1 MEAEDALEYARH
13 ADLDRHF
20 LEAIERLV
28 MGQVSVGEPPAYAED
43 WEEAERLIARLAD
56 QGVGV
61 RLEHVV
67 DEHGGRWRCYLDW
80 QDTVSL
86 EWQMVDLEESTA
98 ARAVTRAALVWYY
111 QQEVSSANA
120 QPPDAWAYF
129 EVLERLGMAR
139 DFLSRALEDHPVLA
153 AEAELRSQY
162 QEIQERFN
170 ALYDLANR
178 LFDQRLESPRLGTM
192 H

>member
-1 MEAEDALEYARH
+1 
-13 ADLDRHF
+13 
-20 LEAIERLV
+20 
-28 MGQVSVGEPPAYAED
+28 
-43 WEEAERLIARLAD
+43 
-56 QGVGV
+56 
-61 RLEHVV
+61 
-67 DEHGGRWRCYLDW
+67 
-80 QDTVSL
+80 
-86 EWQMVDLEESTA
+86 MVDLEESTA

-111 QQEVSSANA
+111 QQELSSANA

-153 AEAELRSQY
+153 AEAELRNQY